1 MVTRTYNAPEFNV
14 QDTRQFRQDAVQQ
27 ADTRVN
33 PGLTVGDSAWRDNLL
48 VSLGKTGIQL
58 ADKATD
64 IELSNQYLEGQAQAG
79 IAASEDELQGN
90 PLTRDWKVAGYRD
103 TMGKLALADNE
114 AQFQLDLPKLRESG
128 SEDIQKYLAERR
140 NKLMPGLASMSQEAK
155 AAATG
160 QMLLQDRAATKSW
173 AGEHA
178 KFIIETKGQA
188 VATTWQTA
196 LSSLEATQMKVA
208 TGEAS
213 MEAMQEQ
220 LRSTTGN
227 ILGNVWFD
235 KSLPDDVQKE
245 WTFNMVQQALAKDN
259 VNLYDYLAANDIADG
274 TGGTLI
280 GRLTGEQQL
289 KLSNQYREAMSRT
302 SDMRNMS
309 RMEQIAKFESALD
322 NNEYSGTYQDVQDTF
337 RPMVLNKTITGERY
351 QALVNKYLDKGYKN
365 ESSSLLS
372 GSLLRGDI
380 NAIYNSGKTIPDAVD
395 AMEVTMAKN
404 KMSPERRLDTWL
416 NVGLSGVEQGFKKAG
431 ESLGVSVR
439 QILNSKDGTVLPQH
453 AAVFRQI
460 NDSLRKAEAAGLTNT
475 RTQLLSGMGEE
486 DRMFTE
492 QIMRRVDTG
501 ATLEEAIT
509 NAREVAVK
517 DAALTPSAKAAR
529 STGTAAEI
537 NKQIN
542 TLEPR
547 GLLESIWAGT
557 KAAFG
562 SSDAAADLKIRPR
575 THVSNADGIFG
586 DSPTIQFY
594 TEQMRTELRAEA
606 GNVAFLRPSASAD
619 EVLTVAKANLAART
633 ISTEHGPIAMPR
645 NVNLQTVFG
654 VSAANQPAI
663 GKAIDGLLKE
673 TKADSSYQMVF
684 QQGRLFAQEYDKQG
698 TRIGNGMYIDP
709 ADVRARIKQDSMTE
723 TEKANQRMGSGK
735 IRKAGEALPPNAPEQ
750 GVHNGASGKIRKAGS
765 DVAVQYNGIN
775 TAGVP
780 TDWAFDFRDN
790 LIKHEGIRDTP
801 YADLSGS
808 KMTNGK
814 PIMTVGVGVS
824 SHNARYPEVGPD
836 GKVSSEAISTSF
848 RDASNDASVAGA
860 RVAKDLGKDS
870 SKHAFMLFS
879 ELAYQSGTD
888 FLSQDNRTGERYR
901 EFAVAYKSNDVD
913 VAKEAFKRTAAWYY
927 SRDPKNPEKV
937 TGRQDSYLKLI
948 EASMKG

>member
-1 MVTRTYNAPEFNV
+1 MVTRTYTAPEFNV
-14 QDTRQFRQDAVQQ
+14 QDTRQFKQDQVQQ

-48 VSLGKTGIQL
+48 ISLGKTGIQL

-196 LSSLEATQMKVA
+196 LRSLEATQMKVA
-208 TGEAS
+208 TGESS
-213 MEAMQEQ
+213 MDAMQEQ

-289 KLSNQYREAMSRT
+289 KLSNQYREAMSST

-322 NNEYSGTYQDVQDTF
+322 NNAYSGTYQDVQDTF

-351 QALVNKYLDKGYKN
+351 QALVNKYLDKSYKN
-365 ESSSLLS
+365 EASSLLS
-372 GSLLRGDI
+372 GALLRGDVQSI
-380 NAIYNSGKTIPDAVD
+380 LNSGKSIPDAID

-404 KMSPERRLDTWL
+404 KMPLDRRLDTWL
-416 NVGLSGVEQGFKKAG
+416 NVGLSGVGQGFKKAG
-431 ESLGVSVR
+431 EYLGVSIR

-460 NDSLRKAEAAGLTNT
+460 NDALRRAEGPGLTTT
-475 RTQLLSGMGEE
+475 RTQLLSGMGED

-492 QIMRRVDTG
+492 QVMRRVDDN

-509 NAREVAVK
+509 KAREIATI
-517 DAALTPSAKAAR
+517 DSGLSPSIKAAR
-529 STGTAAEI
+529 SSGVASGVAKAVAAIEPVGA
-537 NKQIN
+537 
-542 TLEPR
+542 LEN
-547 GLLESIWAGT
+547 IWNYGAKIFSADAEAKWKLQPNSFMNFRDGVFSDGPTVQFYTQRTRDEVT
-557 KAAFG
+557 KEASDVAFMHP
-562 SSDAAADLKIRPR
+562 S
-575 THVSNADGIFG
+575 SNADEVM
-586 DSPTIQFY
+586 SVA
-594 TEQMRTELRAEA
+594 LA
-606 GNVAFLRPSASAD
+606 NV
-619 EVLTVAKANLAART
+619 AART
-633 ISTEHGPIAMPR
+633 ISTEHGPLLMPR
-645 NVNLQTVFG
+645 NVNLQIVFG
-654 VSAANQPAI
+654 VGSGNQAAI
-663 GKAIDGLLKE
+663 GKAVDGLLHQTKE
-673 TKADSSYQMVF
+673 NTNYQLNF
-684 QQGRLFAQEYDKQG
+684 QQGRLFAQEVDRNG
-698 TRIGNGMYIDP
+698 LRVGNGMYIDP
-709 ADVRARIKQDSMTE
+709 ADVKAQIKRDSMTD

-765 DVAVQYNGIN
+765 DVTVQYNGIN

-780 TDWAFDFRDN
+780 TDWAFDLREN
-790 LIKHEGIRDTP
+790 LVKHEGIRDTP

-808 KMTNGK
+808 KMKNGK

-824 SHNARYPEVGPD
+824 SHNARYPEAGPD

-879 ELAYQSGTD
+879 ELAYQSGTG

-901 EFAVAYKSNDVD
+901 EFAAAYKSNDVD

-927 SRDPKNPEKV
+927 SRDPKNPDKV